1 MQYRYQSFMDEIWS
15 QFPGLSDQ
23 KVTDLTDHNILWSL
37 DEYVKA
43 GYVNF
48 KTGTKELY
56 RLSILLENYAVKNQ
70 EPLLATFETEKRYKY
85 VEDRYGEI
93 LKKVPKAWIIGD
105 FKNSLLAPQPP
116 KTTEVVSCDG
126 TNISDMWIVVTRGSE
141 GPFGLV
147 AEDIGDRMY
156 RGFFS
161 ISPVV
166 MGKAI
171 QTINE
176 ALRINID
183 LSKKE

>member
-1 MQYRYQSFMDEIWS
+1 MDEIWS

-23 KVTDLTDHNILWSL
+23 EVTDLTDHNILWSL

-56 RLSILLENYAVKNQ
+56 RLSILLENYAVKNNQ
-70 EPLLATFETEKRYKY
+70 PLLATFETEKRYKY
-85 VEDRYGEI
+85 VENRYVEI
-93 LKKVPKAWIIGD
+93 LKKVPKAWIIGN
-105 FKNSLLAPQPP
+105 FNNSLLAPQPP

-126 TNISDMWIVVTRGSE
+126 TNISDMWIVVTTGPE

-166 MGKAI
+166 IGKAI
-171 QTINE
+171 QTINR

-183 LSKKE
+183 MSKKE

>member
-23 KVTDLTDHNILWSL
+23 EVTDLTDHNILWSL

-48 KTGTKELY
+48 KTGTKGLY
-56 RLSILLENYAVKNQ
+56 RLSILLENYAVKNNQ
-70 EPLLATFETEKRYKY
+70 PLLATFETEKRYKY
-85 VEDRYGEI
+85 VEDRYVEI
-93 LKKVPKAWIIGD
+93 LKKVPKAWIIGN
-105 FKNSLLAPQPP
+105 FNNSLLAPQPP

-126 TNISDMWIVVTRGSE
+126 TNISDMWIVVTTGPE

-166 MGKAI
+166 IGKAI
-171 QTINE
+171 QTINR

-183 LSKKE
+183 MSKKE

>member
-15 QFPGLSDQ
+15 QFPGLSERESI
-23 KVTDLTDHNILWSL
+23 DLTDHNILWSL
-37 DEYVKA
+37 DDYVKA

-56 RLSILLENYAVKNQ
+56 RLSILLENYAVKHNA
-70 EPLLATFETEKRYKY
+70 PLLATFEVEKRYRY
-85 VEDRYGEI
+85 VEDRYVEI

-126 TNISDMWIVVTRGSE
+126 TNIADMWIVVTNGPE
-141 GPFGLV
+141 GPFGLI

-161 ISPVV
+161 ISPKVI
-166 MGKAI
+166 GKAI
-171 QTINE
+171 ETINK
-176 ALRINID
+176 ALIID
-183 LSKKE
+183 IDMSKKE

>member
-1 MQYRYQSFMDEIWS
+1 MKYRYQSFMDEIWS
-15 QFPGLSDQ
+15 QFSGLSDREL
-23 KVTDLTDHNILWSL
+23 TDLTDHNILWSL
-37 DEYVKA
+37 DDYVNA

-56 RLSILLENYAVKNQ
+56 RLSILLENYAVKHNA
-70 EPLLATFETEKRYKY
+70 PLLATFETEKRYKY
-85 VEDRYGEI
+85 VEDRYVEI

-126 TNISDMWIVVTRGSE
+126 TNISDMWIVVTNGPE

-161 ISPVV
+161 ISPIVI
-166 MGKAI
+166 GKAI

-176 ALRINID
+176 ALRIKID

>member
-15 QFPGLSDQ
+15 QFSGLSDQ
-23 KVTDLTDHNILWSL
+23 KLTDLTDHNILWSL
-37 DEYVKA
+37 DDYIKA

-56 RLSILLENYAVKNQ
+56 RLSILLENYAVKQNA
-70 EPLLATFETEKRYKY
+70 PLLATFETEKRYKY
-85 VEDRYGEI
+85 VEDRYVEI

-126 TNISDMWIVVTRGSE
+126 TNISDMWIVVTNGPQ
-141 GPFGLV
+141 GPFGLI

-161 ISPVV
+161 ISPIVI
-166 MGKAI
+166 GKAI

>member
-1 MQYRYQSFMDEIWS
+1 MKYTYKSFMDEIWS
-15 QFPGLSDQ
+15 QFSGLSGRTS
-23 KVTDLTDHNILWSL
+23 TDLTDHSVLWSL
-37 DEYVKA
+37 DDYIKA

-56 RLSILLENYAVKNQ
+56 RLSVLLENYAVKHHA
-70 EPLLATFETEKRYKY
+70 PLLATFEVEKRYRY
-85 VEDRYGEI
+85 VEDRYAEI

-126 TNISDMWIVVTRGSE
+126 TNISDMWIVVTNGPE

-161 ISPVV
+161 ISPIVI
-166 MGKAI
+166 GKAI

-176 ALRINID
+176 ALKINID

>member
-23 KVTDLTDHNILWSL
+23 EVTDLTDHNILWSL

-56 RLSILLENYAVKNQ
+56 RLSILLENYAVKNNQ
-70 EPLLATFETEKRYKY
+70 PLLATFETEKRYKY
-85 VEDRYGEI
+85 VEDRYVEI
-93 LKKVPKAWIIGD
+93 LKKVPKAWIIGN
-105 FKNSLLAPQPP
+105 FNNSLLAPQPP
-116 KTTEVVSCDG
+116 KTTEVISCDG
-126 TNISDMWIVVTRGSE
+126 TNISNMWIVVTTGPE

-166 MGKAI
+166 IGKAI

-183 LSKKE
+183 MSKKE

>member
-1 MQYRYQSFMDEIWS
+1 MQHSYKSFMDEIWS
-15 QFPGLSDQ
+15 QFSGLSDQ
-23 KVTDLTDHNILWSL
+23 KLTDITDHNIIWSL

-48 KTGTKELY
+48 KTGPKELY
-56 RLSILLENYAVKNQ
+56 RLSILLENYAVKHH
-70 EPLLATFETEKRYKY
+70 EPLLATFEVEKRYRY
-85 VEDRYGEI
+85 VENRYAEI

-126 TNISDMWIVVTRGSE
+126 TNISDMWIVVTNGPE

-161 ISPVV
+161 ISPIVI
-166 MGKAI
+166 GRAI
-171 QTINE
+171 QTINK

-183 LSKKE
+183 LSGKK

>member
-1 MQYRYQSFMDEIWS
+1 MQYSYKSFMDEIWS
-15 QFPGLSDQ
+15 QFSGLSDRES
-23 KVTDLTDHNILWSL
+23 TDLTDHSRLGSL
-37 DEYVKA
+37 EDYIKA

-48 KTGTKELY
+48 KTGPKELY
-56 RLSILLENYAVKNQ
+56 RLSIMLENYAVKHH
-70 EPLLATFETEKRYKY
+70 EPLLATFEVEKRYRY
-85 VEDRYGEI
+85 VEDRYAEI
-93 LKKVPKAWIIGD
+93 LNKVPKAWIIGD

-116 KTTEVVSCDG
+116 QTVEVVSCDG
-126 TNISDMWIVVTRGSE
+126 TNIANMWIVVTRGPE

-161 ISPVV
+161 ISPIVI
-166 MGKAI
+166 GKAI

>member
-15 QFPGLSDQ
+15 QFSGLSNWEL
-23 KVTDLTDHNILWSL
+23 TDLTDHNILWSL
-37 DEYVKA
+37 DDYMKA

-56 RLSILLENYAVKNQ
+56 RLSILLENFAVKHN
-70 EPLLATFETEKRYKY
+70 ESLLATFETEKRYKY
-85 VEDRYGEI
+85 VEDRYVEI
-93 LKKVPKAWIIGD
+93 LKKVPKAWIIGN
-105 FKNSLLAPQPP
+105 FNNSLLAPQPP

-126 TNISDMWIVVTRGSE
+126 TNISNMWIVVTNGPE

-147 AEDIGDRMY
+147 AEDIGDRIY

-166 MGKAI
+166 IGKVI
-171 QTINE
+171 ETINE
-176 ALRINID
+176 SLRIKID
-183 LSKKE
+183 VSKKD

>member
-1 MQYRYQSFMDEIWS
+1 MQYRYESFMDEIRS
-15 QFPGLSDQ
+15 QFSGLSDWEL
-23 KVTDLTDHNILWSL
+23 TDLTDHNILWSL
-37 DEYVKA
+37 DDYIKA

-56 RLSILLENYAVKNQ
+56 RLSILLENYAVKHN
-70 EPLLATFETEKRYKY
+70 ESLLATFETEKRYKY
-85 VEDRYGEI
+85 VEDRYVEI
-93 LKKVPKAWIIGD
+93 LKKVPKAWIIGN
-105 FKNSLLAPQPP
+105 FNNSLLAPQPP
-116 KTTEVVSCDG
+116 KTTQVISCDG
-126 TNISDMWIVVTRGSE
+126 TNISDMWIVLTRGLE

-166 MGKAI
+166 IGKVI

-176 ALRINID
+176 ALRINVGM
-183 LSKKE
+183 SKKE

>member
-1 MQYRYQSFMDEIWS
+1 MQHSYKSFMDEIWS
-15 QFPGLSDQ
+15 QFSVLSDRE
-23 KVTDLTDHNILWSL
+23 VTDLTDHNLLWSL
-37 DEYVKA
+37 DEYMSA

-48 KTGTKELY
+48 KTGPKELY
-56 RLSILLENYAVKNQ
+56 RLSILLENYAVKQ
-70 EPLLATFETEKRYKY
+70 HEPLLSTFEVEKRYKY
-85 VEDRYGEI
+85 VEDRYVEI
-93 LKKVPKAWIIGD
+93 LKKVPRAWIIGD

-126 TNISDMWIVVTRGSE
+126 TNISDMWIVVTNGPQ

-166 MGKAI
+166 IGKVI

-183 LSKKE
+183 MSKKE

>member
-1 MQYRYQSFMDEIWS
+1 MDDIWS
-15 QFPGLSDQ
+15 QFPGLSDRES
-23 KVTDLTDHNILWSL
+23 TDLTDHNLLRSL
-37 DEYVKA
+37 DEYMSA

-48 KTGTKELY
+48 KTGPKELY
-56 RLSILLENYAVKNQ
+56 RLSILLENYAAKQ
-70 EPLLATFETEKRYKY
+70 HESLLSTFEVEKRYRY
-85 VEDRYGEI
+85 VEDRYVEI
-93 LKKVPKAWIIGD
+93 LKKVPRAWIIGD

-126 TNISDMWIVVTRGSE
+126 TNISDMWIVVTNGPQ

-166 MGKAI
+166 IGKAI

-183 LSKKE
+183 MSKKE

>member
-1 MQYRYQSFMDEIWS
+1 MDEIWS

-23 KVTDLTDHNILWSL
+23 EVTDLTDHNILWSL

-56 RLSILLENYAVKNQ
+56 RLSILLENYAVKNNQ
-70 EPLLATFETEKRYKY
+70 PLLATFETEKRYKY
-85 VEDRYGEI
+85 VEDRYVEI
-93 LKKVPKAWIIGD
+93 LKKVPKAWIIGN
-105 FKNSLLAPQPP
+105 FNNSLLAPQPP

-126 TNISDMWIVVTRGSE
+126 TNISDMWIVVTRGPE

-147 AEDIGDRMY
+147 AEDIGGRMY

-166 MGKAI
+166 IGKAI
-171 QTINE
+171 QTINR

-183 LSKKE
+183 MSKKE

>member
-15 QFPGLSDQ
+15 QFPGLSERET
-23 KVTDLTDHNILWSL
+23 TDLTDHNILWSL
-37 DEYVKA
+37 DDYVKA

-56 RLSILLENYAVKNQ
+56 RLSILLENYAVKHNA
-70 EPLLATFETEKRYKY
+70 PLLATFEVEKRYRY
-85 VEDRYGEI
+85 VEDRYVEI

-126 TNISDMWIVVTRGSE
+126 TNISDMWIVVTNGPE

-166 MGKAI
+166 IGKAI

-176 ALRINID
+176 ALRIDID

>member
-1 MQYRYQSFMDEIWS
+1 MKNTYQSFMDEIWN
-15 QFPGLSDQ
+15 QFPGLSDR
-23 KVTDLTDHNILWSL
+23 VLADLTDHNVLWSL
-37 DEYVKA
+37 DDYVKA

-56 RLSILLENYAVKNQ
+56 RLSILLENYAVKHNA
-70 EPLLATFETEKRYKY
+70 PLLATFEVEKRYRY
-85 VEDRYGEI
+85 VEDRYAEI
-93 LKKVPKAWIIGD
+93 LNKVPKAWIIGD
-105 FKNSLLAPQPP
+105 FKNSFLAPQPP

-126 TNISDMWIVVTRGSE
+126 TNISDMWIVVTRGLE

-161 ISPVV
+161 ISPIVI
-166 MGKAI
+166 GKAI

>member
-1 MQYRYQSFMDEIWS
+1 MKDTYKSFMDEIWS

-23 KVTDLTDHNILWSL
+23 ALTDLTDHNILWSL
-37 DEYVKA
+37 EEYVKA

-56 RLSILLENYAVKNQ
+56 RLSILLENYAVKHH
-70 EPLLATFETEKRYKY
+70 EPLLSTFETEERYRY
-85 VEDRYGEI
+85 VEDRYVEI

-116 KTTEVVSCDG
+116 ETTEVVSCDG
-126 TNISDMWIVVTRGSE
+126 TNIVDMWIVVTNGPE

-147 AEDIGDRMY
+147 AEDIGDKMY

-161 ISPVV
+161 ISPKVI
-166 MGKAI
+166 GKAI

-176 ALRINID
+176 ALIINID
-183 LSKKE
+183 MSKKE

>member
-1 MQYRYQSFMDEIWS
+1 MDEIWS

-23 KVTDLTDHNILWSL
+23 EVTDLTDHNILWSL

-56 RLSILLENYAVKNQ
+56 RLSILLENYAVKNNQ
-70 EPLLATFETEKRYKY
+70 PLLATFETEKRYKY
-85 VEDRYGEI
+85 VEDRYVEI
-93 LKKVPKAWIIGD
+93 LKKVPKAWIIGN
-105 FKNSLLAPQPP
+105 FNNSLLAPQPP

-126 TNISDMWIVVTRGSE
+126 TNISDMWIVVTTGPE

-166 MGKAI
+166 IGKAI
-171 QTINE
+171 QTINR

-183 LSKKE
+183 MSKKE